1 MNNDLIVLSSQ
12 DGIPKAIRKRLDQAQ
27 IKEDDILIAAEG
39 DLSQHG
45 QMTCVWLVAT
55 SEHVAAIAE
64 SPEVPIVGPFK
75 FKETENFK
83 LRSTV
88 GSTCLQTSV
97 DGLHLDLVR
106 FSNGYRERFGRVLS
120 QLKRLKD
127 NRDIQKEALLAPD
140 PNVCPECGLTLPDP
154 NAPCPKCIKQG
165 AVLFRIIKMMRGHL
179 MWAIVLFLLV
189 FAGVGMDML
198 PPYLTKIL
206 VDDVLTEQT
215 HTEWLLLIVA
225 ALAGAHVFRNSVNI
239 LINRLSSKVGTQIAY
254 DVRRQLFDKL
264 QRMSVDYYDKMQAGD
279 LMSRVSQDVE
289 ELRGFIDQ
297 ATQGFLVN
305 IILIFAIGGMLFH
318 LNASLAFY
326 ILIPIPFVILGTVV
340 FWRYIYPKQFK
351 IRDSRSKFS
360 SMLYGVLSGI
370 RLVKAFAQEDREK
383 SRFLNRIGYLR
394 DSRRKVEMSSGTF
407 YPMMAF
413 VFSLGGLIVW
423 YVGGKDVLGDKIT
436 LGTLMAFLGYI
447 GMFYSPLSRL
457 TFFSNWLT
465 SFMTSSQRIFE
476 ILDTEPGIKDDP
488 DAEPMP
494 EVKGDIEFD
503 VVVFGYDPY
512 SPVIK
517 GVSISIESGA
527 MIGIVGKSGSG
538 KTTLINLLCRFY
550 DVQEGSVRIDG
561 KDVRDVSSHDL
572 RSHVG
577 LVLQEP
583 FLIRA
588 SVAENI
594 AYSKPGAT
602 PEEIINAAKAANAH
616 DFIMRL
622 PSGYDTMLGERGSGL
637 SGGERQRVSIAR
649 ALLCDPAILILDEAT
664 SSVDTESERQIQ
676 EALAVLSKG
685 RTTIAIAHR
694 LSTLRGADR
703 IYVIDDGT
711 LAEHGNHDEL
721 MAKEGIYS
729 RLVRIQTELAAIES
743 D

>member
-12 DGIPKAIRKRLDQAQ
+12 DGIPKTIRERLDQAQ
-27 IKEDDILIAAEG
+27 IEEDDILIAAEG

-55 SEHVAAIAE
+55 SEQVAAIAE

-140 PNVCPECGLTLPDP
+140 PNVCPECGLTLPDA

-179 MWAIVLFLLV
+179 MWALVLFLLV
-189 FAGVGMDML
+189 LAGIGMDML

-206 VDDVLTEQT
+206 VDDVLTERT

-239 LINRLSSKVGTQIAY
+239 LISRLSSKVGTQIAY
-254 DVRRQLFDKL
+254 DVRKELFDKL
-264 QRMSVDYYDKMQAGD
+264 QSMSVDYYDKMQAGD

-289 ELRGFIDQ
+289 ELRGFIDE

-318 LNASLAFY
+318 LNESLAFY

-394 DSRRKVEMSSGTF
+394 DSRRTVEMSSGTF
-407 YPMMAF
+407 YPIMAF

-423 YVGGKDVLGDKIT
+423 YVGGKDVLEDKIT

-457 TFFSNWLT
+457 TQFSNWLT
-465 SFMTSSQRIFE
+465 AFMTSSQRIFE
-476 ILDTEPGIKDDP
+476 ILDTEPGIKDNP

-503 VVVFGYDPY
+503 NVVFGYDPY
-512 SPVIK
+512 NPVTK
-517 GVSISIESGA
+517 GISISIKSGT

-550 DVQEGSVRIDG
+550 DAQEGSVRIDG
-561 KDVRDVSSHDL
+561 KDVRDISSHDL
-572 RSHVG
+572 RSHIG

-588 SVAENI
+588 SVAGNI

-676 EALAVLSKG
+676 EALSVLSKG

-694 LSTLRGADR
+694 LSTLRGADH
-703 IYVIDDGT
+703 IYVIDNGM
-711 LAEHGNHDEL
+711 LAEHGDHNEL
-721 MAKEGIYS
+721 MAKGGIYS
-729 RLVRIQTELAAIES
+729 RLVRIQTDLAAIES